1 MNIVDIVILILL
13 AFGALL
19 GFKRG
24 FTKAL
29 VKGLGTFA
37 IVILA
42 FLLKN
47 PLSVILYENLPFFK
61 FGGLLKGIEVIN
73 ILLYEV
79 IAFII
84 VLVLLG
90 IALKVLSLATSIF
103 EKLLTATIVLGIPSK
118 IAGAIVGVLENYII
132 IFVVLYVLSLPFINF
147 GMLND
152 SKLKDKILTKTPL
165 LSNVVDKSMS
175 VVTEFIELKDRYNDK
190 TISEYTF
197 NCDAVAL
204 FLKHNVVKY
213 DSLQKLIDKG
223 KIENLECYNNA
234 LQTNGEA

>member
-1 MNIVDIVILILL
+1 MNIIDIIIIILL

-29 VKGLGTFA
+29 VKGLGTF
-37 IVILA
+37 IVVILA

-84 VLVLLG
+84 VLAILG

-103 EKLLTATIVLGIPSK
+103 EKLLNATIILGIPSK
-118 IAGAIVGVLENYII
+118 IAGAIVGVVEYYII
-132 IFVVLYVLSLPFINF
+132 IFVALYVLSLPFINF
-147 GMLND
+147 NLIQD
-152 SKLKDKILTKTPL
+152 SKMKDKILNNTPI
-165 LSNVVDKSMS
+165 LSNVVDKSMG
-175 VVTEFIELKDRYNDK
+175 VITEFIELKDKYSDE
-190 TISEYTF
+190 TISSYDF
-197 NCDAVAL
+197 NCDAVRL
-204 FLKHNVVKY
+204 FLKHNVIKY

-223 KIENLECYNNA
+223 KIEGKPCYIP
-234 LQTNGEA
+234 LQTNEEA